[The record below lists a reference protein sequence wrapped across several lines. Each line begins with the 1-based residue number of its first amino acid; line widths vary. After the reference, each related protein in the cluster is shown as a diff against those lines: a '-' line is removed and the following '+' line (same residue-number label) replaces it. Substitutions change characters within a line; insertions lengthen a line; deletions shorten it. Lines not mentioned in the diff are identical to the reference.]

1 MSTKKIEQ
9 APKTRKEQKLEKKI
23 NDFLSAACKE
33 FSRKGFYGASLDS
46 ITSRLLL
53 SPKSIYNYFE
63 SKTDLY
69 LSCLHFTL
77 DEVEAI
83 IKNQQE
89 KHSNHL
95 TMLVNGVLEVFL
107 NIPHAKIIINTSED
121 FTLNADN
128 YLSENEQQ
136 KLKDYLS
143 KRDSL
148 WNELDSIFKN
158 GKDKGEIYFDEHI
171 NKDLLIATLFSFF
184 IDIDRLNKPKVTDQ
198 EYSIFVEKTLLR
210 IFAP

>member
-1 MSTKKIEQ
+1 MSSS
-9 APKTRKEQKLEKKI
+9 PKSRKEQKLEKKI

-77 DEVEAI
+77 DQATNILAEQKKI
-83 IKNQQE
+83 HK
-89 KHSNHL
+89 NHL
-95 TMLVNGVLEVFL
+95 DMLVHIVMQVFTE
-107 NIPHAKIIINTSED
+107 IPHAKIIINTPED
-121 FTLNADN
+121 FTLNADS
-128 YLSENEQQ
+128 YLSENEQE
-136 KLKDYLS
+136 KLTDYIS
-143 KRDSL
+143 KRERL
-148 WNELDSIFKN
+148 WSDLDELFQT
-158 GKDKGEIYFDEHI
+158 GKDKGEIFYDDAL
-171 NKDLLIATLFSFF
+171 NTSLLVATLFSFF
-184 IDIDRLNKPKVTDQ
+184 IDLDRLHKPKVTDQ
-198 EYSIFVEKTLLR
+198 EYSIFVEKTLFR

>member
-1 MSTKKIEQ
+1 MSSS
-9 APKTRKEQKLEKKI
+9 PKSRKEQKLEKKI

-77 DEVEAI
+77 DQATNILAEQKKI
-83 IKNQQE
+83 HK
-89 KHSNHL
+89 NHL
-95 TMLVNGVLEVFL
+95 DMLVHIVMQIFTE
-107 NIPHAKIIINTSED
+107 IPHAKIIINTPED
-121 FTLNADN
+121 FTLNADS
-128 YLSENEQQ
+128 YLSENEQE
-136 KLKDYLS
+136 KLTDYIS
-143 KRDSL
+143 KRERL
-148 WNELDSIFKN
+148 WSDLDELFQT
-158 GKDKGEIYFDEHI
+158 GKDKGEIFYDDAL
-171 NKDLLIATLFSFF
+171 NTSLLVATLFSFF
-184 IDIDRLNKPKVTDQ
+184 IDLDRLHKPKVTDQ
-198 EYSIFVEKTLLR
+198 EYSIFVEKTLFR

>member
-1 MSTKKIEQ
+1 MSTEKTLIKE
-9 APKTRKEQKLEKKI
+9 KTRKEQKVEKKI

-77 DEVEAI
+77 DQATNIVTEQKKI
-83 IKNQQE
+83 HK
-89 KHSNHL
+89 NHL
-95 TMLVNGVLEVFL
+95 DILVHIVMQVFSE
-107 NIPHAKIIINTSED
+107 IPHAKIIINTSED

-128 YLSENEQQ
+128 YLSENEQE
-136 KLKDYLS
+136 KLKDYLA
-143 KRDSL
+143 KREKL
-148 WNELDSIFKN
+148 WGDLEVLFQTGKN
-158 GKDKGEIYFDEHI
+158 KGEIYYDDTLNI
-171 NKDLLIATLFSFF
+171 NLLVATLFSFF
-184 IDIDRLNKPKVTDQ
+184 IDLDRLNKPKVTDQ
-198 EYSIFVEKTLLR
+198 DYSIFVEKTLLR
-210 IFAP
+210 VFAP